1 MMKLMKVNRPNCTF
15 TKKETTKMRLF
26 FKTKSKPTFS
36 ELLTSCFDDS
46 QSWRNR
52 EDDLEALVT
61 LVELIRPSKIKKLQT
76 VDLQEIIS
84 FLKENDSCRT
94 QFSIYIKEILRGKK
108 FSKILSDAAIL
119 QDVDFIFEVKK
130 RIFSKFLPYQPQKN
144 TLEYV
149 LNQVFYN
156 RDDALWINRIQSN
169 QLGELYTLLEFKSI
183 YETAAANTNLSEL
196 LIAMSLLTQRIS
208 GRAMETDVLKM
219 VPEFDD
225 FESPFGAFE
234 KELLQIGDKIRNSD
248 LHYIKPDNLSYAQVL
263 VLHKQC
269 EAFVDKAFHNSSKYG
284 ISLRV
289 NQNLLKIRQQLDRL
303 KHLIPLLIVD
313 KQQDIKANG
322 IALAL
327 QLIRYNCYK
336 NNVRKF
342 IGESTQLISYEITQ
356 HTAKTGEHYI
366 TETRSEYFKMFRT
379 AMGGGFIVGIMCI
392 IKVLLSKVDASF
404 FGHAFLYSMNYAF
417 GFIVIYLLGFTLAT
431 KQPAMTAAALIKAL
445 EEGEIK
451 QGKDSEKYQAFA
463 ILFARVFRSQFIAF
477 VGNVIMAFPIS
488 LLGIWLIDYTLDYNI
503 AATKWKNLLV
513 DLSPIH
519 SLAILHSAIAGVFL
533 FLSGIIS
540 GSVANRDKHNQVYFR
555 IAEHPG
561 LKRSFGKLR
570 TLKLA
575 KLYEK
580 RWAGI
585 ISNFWFGIFMGSIG
599 SIGLFL
605 GLNLDIRHITFASG
619 NLALGLYG
627 ANYAI
632 SNSMLF
638 WGIFGIGIIGLVN
651 FMVSF
656 SLSLGLAFR
665 SRAISVFELKF
676 VTASIWKHFKARP
689 ISFFFPTEKKI
700 KSVTVE
706 NYLNT
711 EKKE

>member
-1 MMKLMKVNRPNCTF
+1 MKV
-15 TKKETTKMRLF
+15 F
-26 FKTKSKPTFS
+26 FKAKPKATIAG
-36 ELLTSCFDDS
+36 LLTEFFGEA
-46 QSWRNR
+46 QSWRETN
-52 EDDLEALVT
+52 DSLEPLI
-61 LVELIRPSKIKKLQT
+61 ELIRLIRPLKVKKGQK

-84 FLKENDSCRT
+84 FLKENYACRK
-94 QFSIYIKEILRGKK
+94 QFSIYLKEILKDRK
-108 FSKILSDAAIL
+108 FNKILSDAAIL
-119 QDVDFIFEVKK
+119 QDVDFLFEVKK
-130 RIFSKFLPYQPQKN
+130 RIFAKFLPYQPQID

-149 LNQVFYN
+149 LNQVFYLAN
-156 RDDALWINRIQSN
+156 DGIWINQIPLN
-169 QLGELYTLLEFKSI
+169 QLGEVYDILKFRSI
-183 YETAAANTNLSEL
+183 YDSAAPDSILSEL
-196 LIAMSLLTQRIS
+196 LVAMHLITQRIS
-208 GRAMETDVLKM
+208 GRAMETDVIKM

-225 FESPFGAFE
+225 LESPFSAFE
-234 KELLQIGDKIRNSD
+234 KELFLLEDRIRISD
-248 LHYIKPDNLSYAQVL
+248 RHYITSDDLSYAQLL

-269 EAFVDKAFHNSSKYG
+269 EEFVEKAFHNSSKYG

-289 NQNLLKIRQQLDRL
+289 NQNLLKIRQQLERL
-303 KHLIPLLIVD
+303 KFLISLLIVD
-313 KQQDIKANG
+313 SEKEKRNNG
-322 IALAL
+322 IMLASR
-327 QLIRYNCYK
+327 LIKFNCYK

-342 IGESTQLISYEITQ
+342 VAESTQLISYEITQ

-366 TETRSEYFKMFRT
+366 TESRKEYFKMFRT
-379 AMGGGFIVGIMCI
+379 ALGGGLIVGILCV
-392 IKVLLSKVDASF
+392 IKVLLSKADTSF

-417 GFIVIYLLGFTLAT
+417 GFITIYLLGFTLAT

-445 EEGEIK
+445 EEGVLK
-451 QGKDSEKYQAFA
+451 QGRDAEKYKAFA

-477 VGNVIMAFPIS
+477 VGNVIMAFPVS
-488 LLGIWLIDYTLDYNI
+488 LLGIWLIDYTMQYNI
-503 AATKWKNLLV
+503 AATKWEGLLI

-519 SLAILHSAIAGVFL
+519 SLAILHAAIAGVFL

-555 IAEHPG
+555 ITEHPF
-561 LKRSFGKLR
+561 LKRNLGKTK

-585 ISNFWFGIFMGSIG
+585 ISNFWFGIFMGSTA

-627 ANYAI
+627 ANYEV
-632 SNSMLF
+632 SDSMLF

-665 SRAISVFELKF
+665 SRAISLFELRF
-676 VTASIWKHFKARP
+676 VTVSIFNHFKSRP
-689 ISFFFPTEKKI
+689 FSFFFPTEIKN
-700 KSVTVE
+700 KSVVAE
-706 NYLNT
+706 NYLHV
-711 EKKE
+711 KEVENL

>member
-1 MMKLMKVNRPNCTF
+1 
-15 TKKETTKMRLF
+15 MRLF
-26 FKTKSKPTFS
+26 FKTKPKPRLS
-36 ELLTSCFDDS
+36 ELLSYYFDDN
-46 QSWRNR
+46 QSWRKK
-52 EDDLEALVT
+52 EDDLEVLVR
-61 LVELIRPSKIKKLQT
+61 LVQLIRPSKIRKLQT
-76 VDLQEIIS
+76 INLQGFIS
-84 FLKENDSCRT
+84 FLKENDSCRK
-94 QFSIYIKEILRGKK
+94 QFSIYIKEILNDKK
-108 FSKILSDAAIL
+108 FNKILSDAAIL
-119 QDVDFIFEVKK
+119 QDVDFIFEVRK

-144 TLEYV
+144 TLEYI
-149 LNQVFYN
+149 LNQVFYKAN
-156 RDDALWINRIQSN
+156 DALWINRIEYN
-169 QLGELYTLLEFKSI
+169 QLDELYVLLEFKSI
-183 YETAAANTNLSEL
+183 YETVEPNSSLSEL
-196 LIAMSLLTQRIS
+196 LIAMSLITQRIS

-234 KELLQIGDKIRNSD
+234 KELFQIESKIRNSESHFIQPDD
-248 LHYIKPDNLSYAQVL
+248 LCYAQVL

-269 EAFVDKAFHNSSKYG
+269 EEFVDKAFHNSSKYG

-289 NQNLLKIRQQLDRL
+289 NQNLLKIRQQLNRL
-303 KHLIPLLIVD
+303 KHLIPLLIIEKEGD
-313 KQQDIKANG
+313 KKTNG

-327 QLIRYNCYK
+327 QLISYNCYK

-379 AMGGGFIVGIMCI
+379 ALGGGFIVGILCI
-392 IKVLLSKVDASF
+392 IKVLLSKADTSF
-404 FGHAFLYSMNYAF
+404 FGHAFLYSMNYAI
-417 GFIVIYLLGFTLAT
+417 GFIAIYLLGFTLAT
-431 KQPAMTAAALIKAL
+431 KQPAMTASALIKAL

-463 ILFARVFRSQFIAF
+463 ILFARVLGSQFIAF

-488 LLGIWLIDYTLDYNI
+488 LLGIWVIDYTLDYNI
-503 AATKWKNLLV
+503 AATKWENLLV
-513 DLSPIH
+513 DLSPVH

-561 LKRSFGKLR
+561 LKRSLGKVR
-570 TLKLA
+570 ALKLA

-627 ANYAI
+627 ANYAV
-632 SNSMLF
+632 SDTMLF

-665 SRAISVFELKF
+665 SRAISLFELKF
-676 VTASIWKHFKARP
+676 VTVSIWNHFKSRP
-689 ISFFFPTEKKI
+689 ISFFFPTEKKN

-706 NYLNT
+706 NYLIVE
-711 EKKE
+711 EKE

>member
-1 MMKLMKVNRPNCTF
+1 MKVNRSNCTF
-15 TKKETTKMRLF
+15 TKKETTIMRLF
-26 FKTKSKPTFS
+26 FKRKPKATLS
-36 ELLTSCFDDS
+36 ELLSYYFDEN
-46 QSWRNR
+46 QSWRKK
-52 EDDLEALVT
+52 EDDLEVLVR
-61 LVELIRPSKIKKLQT
+61 LVQLIRPSKIKKLQT
-76 VDLQEIIS
+76 IDLQEIIS
-84 FLKENDSCRT
+84 FLKENDSCCK
-94 QFSIYIKEILRGKK
+94 QFSIYIKEILKDKK
-108 FSKILSDAAIL
+108 FNKILSDAAIL

-144 TLEYV
+144 TLEYI
-149 LNQVFYN
+149 LNQVFYKPN
-156 RDDALWINRIQSN
+156 DALWIGGIQSN
-169 QLGELYTLLEFKSI
+169 QIDELYVLLKFKSI
-183 YETAAANTNLSEL
+183 YETVEPNSSLSEL
-196 LIAMSLLTQRIS
+196 LIAMSLITQRIS

-234 KELLQIGDKIRNSD
+234 KELFQIESKIRNSES
-248 LHYIKPDNLSYAQVL
+248 HFIQPDDLSYAQVL

-269 EAFVDKAFHNSSKYG
+269 EEFVDKAFHNSSKYG

-289 NQNLLKIRQQLDRL
+289 NQNLLKIRQQLNRL
-303 KHLIPLLIVD
+303 KHLIPLLVIEKEGD
-313 KQQDIKANG
+313 KKTNG

-379 AMGGGFIVGIMCI
+379 ALGGGFIVGILCI
-392 IKVLLSKVDASF
+392 IKVLLSKADTSF
-404 FGHAFLYSMNYAF
+404 FGHAFLYSMNYVF
-417 GFIVIYLLGFTLAT
+417 GFIAIYLLGFTLAT
-431 KQPAMTAAALIKAL
+431 KQPAMTASALIKAL
-445 EEGEIK
+445 EEGVIK

-477 VGNVIMAFPIS
+477 VGNVIMAFPVS

-503 AATKWKNLLV
+503 AATKWENLLV

-561 LKRSFGKLR
+561 LKRSLGKVR

-627 ANYAI
+627 ANYAV

-665 SRAISVFELKF
+665 SRAISLFELKF
-676 VTASIWKHFKARP
+676 VTVSIWNHFKSRP
-689 ISFFFPTEKKI
+689 ISFFFPTEKKD

-706 NYLNT
+706 NYLSVE
-711 EKKE
+711 EKE

>member
-1 MMKLMKVNRPNCTF
+1 MK
-15 TKKETTKMRLF
+15 LF
-26 FKTKSKPTFS
+26 FKEKSKITPIGLIAS
-36 ELLTSCFDDS
+36 SFDES
-46 QSWRNR
+46 QSWLKK
-52 EDDLEALVT
+52 EDDLEVLIR
-61 LVELIRPSKIKKLQT
+61 LIRLIRPLKIKKIQT
-76 VDLQEIIS
+76 INLQEIIS
-84 FLKENDSCRT
+84 FLKENDFCRK
-94 QFSIYIKEILRGKK
+94 QFSIYIKEILQDKK
-108 FSKILSDAAIL
+108 FNKILSDAAIL

-130 RIFSKFLPYQPQKN
+130 RIFAKFLPYQPQKN
-144 TLEYV
+144 TLEYI
-149 LNQVFYN
+149 LNQVFYKA
-156 RDDALWINRIQSN
+156 DDSIWVNRIPFN
-169 QLGELYTLLEFKSI
+169 QLEELYVLLEFNSI
-183 YETAAANTNLSEL
+183 YETTEPNSSLSEL
-196 LIAMSLLTQRIS
+196 LVAMSLITQRIS

-234 KELLQIGDKIRNSD
+234 RELLLIEEKIRSSEH
-248 LHYIKPDNLSYAQVL
+248 HYINRDDLSYAQLL

-269 EAFVDKAFHNSSKYG
+269 EEFVDKAFHNSSKYG

-289 NQNLLKIRQQLDRL
+289 NQNLLKIRQQLIRL
-303 KHLIPLLIVD
+303 KYLIPLLIIEKEND
-313 KQQDIKANG
+313 KKTNG

-327 QLIRYNCYK
+327 QLIKYNCYK

-342 IGESTQLISYEITQ
+342 IAESTQLISYEITQ

-379 AMGGGFIVGIMCI
+379 ALGGGLIVGILCV
-392 IKVLLSKVDASF
+392 IKVLLSKVEASY
-404 FGHAFLYSMNYAF
+404 FGHAFFYSMNYAF
-417 GFIVIYLLGFTLAT
+417 GFIAIYLFGFTLAT
-431 KQPAMTAAALIKAL
+431 KQPAMTASALIKAL
-445 EEGEIK
+445 EEGLIK
-451 QGKDSEKYQAFA
+451 QGKDSEKYEAFA

-503 AATKWKNLLV
+503 AATKWESLLT

-561 LKRSFGKLR
+561 LKRSLGKVR

-585 ISNFWFGIFMGSIG
+585 IANFWFGIFMGSIG

-627 ANYAI
+627 ANYAV

-665 SRAISVFELKF
+665 SRAISLFEVKF
-676 VTASIWKHFKARP
+676 IVASIWNHFKSRP
-689 ISFFFPTEKKI
+689 ISFFFPTEKKN
-700 KSVTVE
+700 KSVIVE
-706 NYLNT
+706 NYLSS
-711 EKKE
+711 EVKE